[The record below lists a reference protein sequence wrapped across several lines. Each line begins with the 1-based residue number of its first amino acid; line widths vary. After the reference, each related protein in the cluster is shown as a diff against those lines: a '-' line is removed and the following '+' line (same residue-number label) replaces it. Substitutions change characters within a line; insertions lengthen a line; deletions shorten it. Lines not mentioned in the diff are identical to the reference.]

1 MQEIRTL
8 LMGKKHI
15 TSSFVKRVYQCTCCM
30 KITNYFFMLP
40 LCLVV
45 LTTACN
51 QPDNKSKS
59 ETTTDTLAISPTDS
73 LKSIEQSNKDS
84 ISLNLVDG
92 SAQQEALMAQGKR
105 IVFSFETKI
114 LGKLSATV
122 KAAEP
127 NGNVR
132 IAQIFMPDNSADGP
146 FGQEMEYNLKEP
158 GVYRIVVSENQMAGN
173 PYNGPFTIKIKIS
186 RR

>member
-1 MQEIRTL
+1 MKTIR
-8 LMGKKHI
+8 
-15 TSSFVKRVYQCTCCM
+15 
-30 KITNYFFMLP
+30 YFFILP

-45 LTTACN
+45 LIMACN
-51 QPDNKSKS
+51 QSNNKS
-59 ETTTDTLAISPTDS
+59 EDAVTADTSKTLSTDS
-73 LKSIEQSNKDS
+73 LKNMETADRDS
-84 ISLNLVDG
+84 ISLDLKDG

-105 IVFSFETKI
+105 VVFSFETKI

-122 KAAEP
+122 KAAQP

-146 FGQEMEYNLKEP
+146 FGQDMEYNLKEP

-173 PYNGPFTIKIKIS
+173 PYNGPFTITVKIN

>member
-1 MQEIRTL
+1 
-8 LMGKKHI
+8 
-15 TSSFVKRVYQCTCCM
+15 M
-30 KITNYFFMLP
+30 KTIHYFFILP
-40 LCLVV
+40 LCLDV
-45 LTTACN
+45 LIMACN
-51 QPDNKSKS
+51 QSNNKS
-59 ETTTDTLAISPTDS
+59 EDVVTADTSKTLSTDS
-73 LKSIEQSNKDS
+73 LKDMETTDKDS
-84 ISLNLVDG
+84 ISLDLKDG

-105 IVFSFETKI
+105 VVFSFETKI

-122 KAAEP
+122 KAAQP

-146 FGQEMEYNLKEP
+146 FGQDMEYNLKEP

-173 PYNGPFTIKIKIS
+173 PYNRPFTITVKIS

>member
-1 MQEIRTL
+1 
-8 LMGKKHI
+8 
-15 TSSFVKRVYQCTCCM
+15 M
-30 KITNYFFMLP
+30 KAIHYFFILP
-40 LCLVV
+40 LCLVA
-45 LTTACN
+45 LIMACN
-51 QPDNKSKS
+51 QSNNKREDVVTADTSK
-59 ETTTDTLAISPTDS
+59 TLSTDS
-73 LKSIEQSNKDS
+73 LKDMETADGDS
-84 ISLNLVDG
+84 ISLDLKDG

-105 IVFSFETKI
+105 VVFSFETKI

-122 KAAEP
+122 KAAQP

-146 FGQEMEYNLKEP
+146 FGQDMEYNLKEP

-173 PYNGPFTIKIKIS
+173 PYNGPFTITIKIS